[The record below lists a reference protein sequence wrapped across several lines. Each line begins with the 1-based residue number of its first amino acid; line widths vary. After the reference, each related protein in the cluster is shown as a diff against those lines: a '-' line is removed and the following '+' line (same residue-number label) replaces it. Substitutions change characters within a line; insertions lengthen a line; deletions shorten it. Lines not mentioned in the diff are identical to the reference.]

1 MPQIPADGLAITEE
15 GEALISAFLRKLG
28 VEYTD
33 WHDAPWVE
41 ANIEE
46 ALRRLG
52 YALELFRVEGGG
64 LALGASPFTLV
75 VITDD
80 YSLLFIKDGELYY
93 MAASGELGST
103 FEVKFL
109 RFRSDSRLLEV
120 KAPDVLAV
128 LSRLFRLG

>member
-41 ANIEE
+41 ANVEDV
-46 ALRRLG
+46 LKRLG

>member
-28 VEYTD
+28 VEYAD

-41 ANIEE
+41 ADVEE

-80 YSLLFIKDGELYY
+80 YSVLLIRDGELYY
-93 MAASGELGST
+93 MAASGSLGSV

-109 RFRSDSRLLEV
+109 RFRSGSRLLEV

>member
-33 WHDAPWVE
+33 WRNAPWVDVDV
-41 ANIEE
+41 EE

-64 LALGASPFTLV
+64 LALGARPLTLV
-75 VITDD
+75 VITGD
-80 YSLLFIKDGELYY
+80 YSLLFIKDGELCY
-93 MAASGELGST
+93 MAVSGKLGSA

-109 RFRSDSRLLEV
+109 RFRSGSRLLEV

>member
-1 MPQIPADGLAITEE
+1 
-15 GEALISAFLRKLG
+15 LISAFLRKLG

-41 ANIEE
+41 ANVEDV
-46 ALRRLG
+46 LKRLG

-93 MAASGELGST
+93 MAASGELGSV

>member
-1 MPQIPADGLAITEE
+1 MPQIPADGLAITGE
-15 GEALISAFLRKLG
+15 GEALITAFLRKLG
-28 VEYTD
+28 IEHAD

-41 ANIEE
+41 VDVEE

-64 LALGASPFTLV
+64 LALGARPFTLV
-75 VITDD
+75 IITDD
-80 YSLLFIKDGELYY
+80 YSILFIRDGELYY
-93 MAASGELGST
+93 MVASGLLGSA
-103 FEVKFL
+103 FEVRFM

>member
-1 MPQIPADGLAITEE
+1 M
-15 GEALISAFLRKLG
+15 ISAFLRKLG

-93 MAASGELGST
+93 MAASGELGSV

>member
-41 ANIEE
+41 SDVEDV
-46 ALRRLG
+46 LKRLG

-75 VITDD
+75 IITDD

-93 MAASGELGST
+93 MVASGSLGST
-103 FEVKFL
+103 FEVKFM